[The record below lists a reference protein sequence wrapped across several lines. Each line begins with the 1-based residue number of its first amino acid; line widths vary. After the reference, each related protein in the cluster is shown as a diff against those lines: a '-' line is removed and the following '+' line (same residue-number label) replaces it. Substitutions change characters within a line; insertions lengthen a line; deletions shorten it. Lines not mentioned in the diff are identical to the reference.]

1 MILITRPASEA
12 KEFSIALK
20 SNDFRSISESILSFS
35 YKRKK
40 ISLSKNKIFIV
51 TSSQSVKALQKNR
64 AIYGELIDKG
74 VFIAVGK
81 KVSLNLRGLGVKNIK
96 SISRDTEHLLRKLVS
111 KGSKYKKLK
120 YEYLCG
126 SKINDDFVSQCK
138 SKKILIRK
146 KVIYEPIPSNELSK
160 KTIQNI
166 KNGSIK
172 VITFFS
178 IYTAKVFFKLA
189 KKEDI
194 LHDLYYNNVI
204 IMCLSRRIA
213 LSVVKMAK
221 IIEKSSIKWSTLPDQ
236 ESMIKSLKSVK
247 NPTNS

>member
-1 MILITRPASEA
+1 MILITRPVSEA

-20 SNDFRSISESILSFS
+20 RNNFLNISDSILSFNF
-35 YKRKK
+35 KRKK
-40 ISLSKNKIFIV
+40 ISLSNDKIFIV
-51 TSSQSVKALQKNR
+51 TSSQSVKALQKNK
-64 AIYGELIDKG
+64 AIYRQLIDEG
-74 VFIAVGK
+74 IFIAVGK
-81 KVSLNLRGLGVKNIK
+81 KVSLNLKGIGVKKIK
-96 SISRDTEHLLRKLVS
+96 LVSRDTEHLLRKLVS

-146 KVIYEPIPSNELSK
+146 KVLYEPIPSKKLSK

-166 KNGSIK
+166 KNGSVK

-213 LSVVKMAK
+213 LSVGKMAK